1 MGAINPDERGIAL
14 ERTNRHSD
22 EEFKYYRVYMLTP
35 S

>member
-1 MGAINPDERGIAL
+1 MGAINPIECGIAL
-14 ERTNRHSD
+14 EWTNRHPD

>member
-1 MGAINPDERGIAL
+1 MGVINPTERGIAL
-14 ERTNRHSD
+14 EAENRHPD